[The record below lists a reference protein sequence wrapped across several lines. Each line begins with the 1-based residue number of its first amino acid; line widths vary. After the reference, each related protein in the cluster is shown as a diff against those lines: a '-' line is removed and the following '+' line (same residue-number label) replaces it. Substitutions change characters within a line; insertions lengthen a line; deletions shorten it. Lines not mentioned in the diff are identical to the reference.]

1 MSITLVHEFFIIE
14 KTPLC
19 VTKIIKYVDRQRII
33 DINKKIIELWNSRHP
48 NKPERFDV
56 GPDRIDEVLD
66 IVKNAANDMDYEKSL
81 IEKAAYLVG
90 GLAWNQAFSG
100 ANKRTAILTC
110 TLFLLENGYHLN
122 IPQSRNPELRQ
133 LLFDI
138 QEERCDVNR
147 ETIDKIILYIAKQ
160 VSKA

>member
-1 MSITLVHEFFIIE
+1 M
-14 KTPLC
+14 
-19 VTKIIKYVDRQRII
+19 
-33 DINKKIIELWNSRHP
+33 DIAKN
-48 NKPERFDV
+48 V
-56 GPDRIDEVLD
+56 G
-66 IVKNAANDMDYEKSL
+66 NDLDYEKSL

-110 TLFLLENGYHLN
+110 TLFFSENRYRLN
-122 IPQSRNPELRQ
+122 IPQHKNPELRQ

-147 ETIDKIILYIAKQ
+147 ETIDKIILYISEL
-160 VSKA
+160 VSKI

>member
-1 MSITLVHEFFIIE
+1 MGNSIRYI
-14 KTPLC
+14 
-19 VTKIIKYVDRQRII
+19 DRQRII
-33 DINKKIIELWNSRHP
+33 DINKKIVETWNARHP
-48 NKPERFDV
+48 KKPERFDV
-56 GPDRIDEVLD
+56 GKDRIDEVLD
-66 IVKNAANDMDYEKSL
+66 IAKNVGNDLDYEKSL

-110 TLFLLENGYHLN
+110 TLFFSENRYRLN
-122 IPQSRNPELRQ
+122 IPQHKNPELRQ

-147 ETIDKIILYIAKQ
+147 ETIDKIILYISEL
-160 VSKA
+160 VSKI

>member
-1 MSITLVHEFFIIE
+1 MANT
-14 KTPLC
+14 
-19 VTKIIKYVDRQRII
+19 IKYVDRQRII

-48 NKPERFDV
+48 DRPEYFAV
-56 GPDRIDEVLD
+56 GADRIDEVLD
-66 IVKNAANDMDYEKSL
+66 IVKNAANDLDYEKSL

-110 TLFLLENGYHLN
+110 TLFLLENGYGLN

-160 VSKA
+160 VSKI

>member
-1 MSITLVHEFFIIE
+1 MEKPIRYIDRKRIIE
-14 KTPLC
+14 L
-19 VTKIIKYVDRQRII
+19 
-33 DINKKIIELWNSRHP
+33 NKKIIQMWNSRHP
-48 NKPERFDV
+48 DRPEYFDV
-56 GPDRIDEVLD
+56 GVDRIDEVLK
-66 IVKNAANDMDYEKSL
+66 IVKDAANDFEREKSL

-110 TLFLLENGYHLN
+110 TLFLFENGYELN
-122 IPQSRNPELRQ
+122 IPQNRNPELRQ

-138 QEERCDVNR
+138 QEERGNINR
-147 ETIDKIILYIAKQ
+147 ETIDKIILYITKL